1 MEDITDYEIYDLN
14 DQAYFSGISA
24 QIKSSD
30 EYLHPENQSQISM
43 STDIEDY
50 RILKPDRPRA
60 IWRFDSKM
68 SQVAYIT
75 DTPQLIGSK
84 SDLKH
89 VCHFLAP
96 FFSFI
101 H

>member
-24 QIKSSD
+24 QNKSSD

-60 IWRFDSKM
+60 IWCFDSKM
-68 SQVAYIT
+68 SQVAYVT
-75 DTPQLIGSK
+75 DTSQLIGSK

-89 VCHFLAP
+89 VCYFLAP

>member
-60 IWRFDSKM
+60 IWCINSKM
-68 SQVAYIT
+68 SQAAYIT
-75 DTPQLIGSK
+75 NTSQLMQDK
-84 SDLKH
+84 N
-89 VCHFLAP
+89 
-96 FFSFI
+96 
-101 H
+101 

>member
-1 MEDITDYEIYDLN
+1 
-14 DQAYFSGISA
+14 
-24 QIKSSD
+24 
-30 EYLHPENQSQISM
+30 M

-60 IWRFDSKM
+60 IWCFDSKM
-68 SQVAYIT
+68 SQVAYVT
-75 DTPQLIGSK
+75 DTSQLIGSK

-89 VCHFLAP
+89 VCYFLAP